1 MASMNWNI
9 SLRLQPRR
17 HCPGDCRARVQ
28 HGVARGKG
36 GQLRRVV
43 GVRVASPPFL
53 YNVNAALPT
62 PCGLYLSNLCGDLL
76 AHTGATQTFDFDR
89 WQRILIQQSFPQ
101 VAALVDGHAEAAV
114 LSQPVTDNEEAR
126 VFALVRMPFGNA
138 DEGRFMVAGLSQ
150 SLVVQG
156 EVLHWGAPSSSSC
169 RCSAWWA

>member
-1 MASMNWNI
+1 MAW
-9 SLRLQPRR
+9 L
-17 HCPGDCRARVQ
+17 V
-28 HGVARGKG
+28 VKG
-36 GQLRRVV
+36 GSF
-43 GVRVASPPFL
+43 GAWWERVASPPFL

-169 RCSAWWA
+169 CCSAWWA

>member
-1 MASMNWNI
+1 MAS
-9 SLRLQPRR
+9 P
-17 HCPGDCRARVQ
+17 V
-28 HGVARGKG
+28 VKG
-36 GQLRRVV
+36 GTCGARCWCGLRR
-43 GVRVASPPFL
+43 RLSSTTSMLLCPPP
-53 YNVNAALPT
+53 N
-62 PCGLYLSNLCGDLL
+62 GLYQNNLCGDLL

>member
-1 MASMNWNI
+1 M
-9 SLRLQPRR
+9 
-17 HCPGDCRARVQ
+17 
-28 HGVARGKG
+28 
-36 GQLRRVV
+36 
-43 GVRVASPPFL
+43 ASPPFL

-138 DEGRFMVAGLSQ
+138 DEGLFMVAGLSQ
-150 SLVVQG
+150 PLAVVQG
-156 EVLHWGAPSSSSC
+156 DVLDWGRTILKLLPLLCVVGVAWAA
-169 RCSAWWA
+169 RVAFLSASGARLCAVHLLALSHDLHL